1 MLCVLN
7 IKAADDVECGDKKT
21 NEEEDDKER
30 KNALINGMQ
39 LSLTRASREEV
50 KATMLQGEKRMKE
63 QMTRDVMRRRKKR

>member
-1 MLCVLN
+1 M
-7 IKAADDVECGDKKT
+7 ERGDKKT

-50 KATMLQGEKRMKE
+50 KAMMLQGEKRMKE
-63 QMTRDVMRRRKKR
+63 QMTRDVIRRGKKR